1 MSELFFVAI
10 RVHGSLDVVVTARGE
25 DEDAVIAAHELAMAG
40 RPKSERGRFYFGN
53 VDADVCEAAF
63 GAAVIEAVAE
73 MDFQCDG
80 QVAGAYRIA
89 A

>member
-1 MSELFFVAI
+1 MSWRWQVGRSRAQA
-10 RVHGSLDVVVTARGE
+10 VH
-25 DEDAVIAAHELAMAG
+25 
-40 RPKSERGRFYFGN
+40 FGN

-80 QVAGAYRIA
+80 QVAGAYQIA